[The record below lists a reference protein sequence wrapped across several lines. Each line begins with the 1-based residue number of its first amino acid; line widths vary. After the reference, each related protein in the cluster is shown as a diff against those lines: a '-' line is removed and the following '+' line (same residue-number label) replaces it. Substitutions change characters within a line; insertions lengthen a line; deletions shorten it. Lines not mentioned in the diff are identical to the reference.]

1 MKKTI
6 TIIDAEN
13 RVYLDSLDLKD
24 FVVTDATKIPFRVVK
39 KRLHGGVQEG
49 VDIVEIEAG
58 HFRFTVLL
66 TRAMNVLSASYKDLE
81 LKWDSPVNGPVH
93 PNYVPIYAPNGC
105 GWLEGFCEWIARCGL
120 ESNGAPE
127 FDANGALK
135 YPLHGR
141 LSNLPAR
148 KVELLIDDQSG
159 EILLSGETLET
170 SVFGHR
176 FLFKTIYTIKVGASK
191 LLVHDTVTNLAS
203 VADEFEL
210 LYHINTGYPLITPGA
225 HFYAAFEKMCPRDNN
240 AVAELKEWD
249 VYTQPIPGRPETCYL
264 FDLAANEQGKTSVV
278 LLDKSGNRGFTLS
291 FNKKE
296 FPFFTLWKTQRPNGD
311 IYVTGV
317 EPAIN
322 FPNTRS
328 FEKKNGRV
336 MPIASGETKS
346 FSLEFDF
353 MSDKEHTTLAL
364 DAIRQL
370 QEKASRKIITT
381 PLPEWCE

>member
-1 MKKTI
+1 MEKTI
-6 TIIDAEN
+6 TIVDAEN
-13 RVYLDSLDLKD
+13 RVFLDSIDIQD
-24 FVVTDATKIPFRVVK
+24 SVVTSSGKFSYRVTK

-49 VDIVEIEAG
+49 VDVVEIEAG
-58 HFRFTVLL
+58 KLRFTVLL
-66 TRAMNVLSASYKDLE
+66 TRAMNVLNASYDDIE
-81 LKWDSPVNGPVH
+81 LKWDSPVKGPVH
-93 PNYVPIYAPNGC
+93 PNFVPVFAPNGC

-127 FDANGALK
+127 FDSNGVLR

-148 KVELLIDDQSG
+148 KVELTICAQTG
-159 EILLSGETLET
+159 KILLSGETLEA
-170 SVFGHR
+170 SVFGRR
-176 FLFKTIYTIKVGASK
+176 FLFKTVYSVNIGSSILSVCDS
-191 LLVHDTVTNLAS
+191 VTNLAS

-225 HFYAAFEKMCPRDNN
+225 HFYAAFEKMCPRDGN
-240 AVAELKEWD
+240 AAAELGEWD

-264 FDLAANEQGKTSVV
+264 FDLASNEQGQTSVV
-278 LLDKSGNRGFTLS
+278 LADETGSKGFSLS

-296 FPFFTLWKTQRPNGD
+296 FPFFTLWKAQRPNGD

-328 FEKKNGRV
+328 FEKNNGRV
-336 MPIASGETKS
+336 MPIESGETKS
-346 FSLEFDF
+346 FSFEFDF
-353 MSDKEHTTLAL
+353 MSGSDRIAA
-364 DAIRQL
+364 AIDDVRKL
-370 QEKASRKIITT
+370 QNRGAGEISPT
-381 PLPEWCE
+381 PLPQWCE